1 MKEIKKCLCVL
12 LIFLFGCLTIWGT
25 SKIDWNPKKIAACP
39 FCDQEFLERQL
50 VHKGTHASVVTTYEA
65 EEMLELVKGVHRK
78 YQSTLQVTDYILIQ
92 KNGVLA
98 GQTVPHVHIHILP
111 RSTSINNVSFVCRFF
126 VFSLLK
132 PLDPE
137 QMADYRQ
144 AFKF

>member
-1 MKEIKKCLCVL
+1 VMT
-12 LIFLFGCLTIWGT
+12 FDG
-25 SKIDWNPKKIAACP
+25 
-39 FCDQEFLERQL
+39 LE
-50 VHKGTHASVVTTYEA
+50 SYEA

-126 VFSLLK
+126 VFSLIK